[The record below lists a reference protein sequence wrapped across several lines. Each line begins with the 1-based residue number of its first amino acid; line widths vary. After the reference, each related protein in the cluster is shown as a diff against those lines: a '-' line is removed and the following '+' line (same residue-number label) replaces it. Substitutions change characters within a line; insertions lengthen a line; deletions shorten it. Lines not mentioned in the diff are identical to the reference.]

1 LLAFTAELIGVHIGM
16 DTTTELLAVIGRVA
30 ANIAKLP
37 DLLRKP

>member
-30 ANIAKLP
+30 AELVTLI
-37 DLLRKP
+37 